1 MNIADK
7 YYRHN
12 LNLSKNVM
20 SNASGECNEL
30 ELSNFDSLDSNIRNK
45 FSSVLGG
52 NMGVAYKPLSA
63 TAPKFTGKLSDTK
76 EPIKA
81 TDAIPINTPA
91 STPKTEDTKNEVSTD
106 SSVKFM
112 GMSKKTGLIVIGVL
126 AIGVGTLVYF
136 KFIKK

>member
-20 SNASGECNEL
+20 SSASGECNEL

-45 FSSVLGG
+45 FSSLDAQQPLQTL
-52 NMGVAYKPLSA
+52 VATK
-63 TAPKFTGKLSDTK
+63 PKFVGKLSDSK

-81 TDAIPINTPA
+81 TDAIPINTPT
-91 STPKTEDTKNEVSTD
+91 SIPKTEDTKNEVSTD